1 MSVIKNL
8 FNQFDRMTEQTIAPK
23 ANETI
28 QPQRAES
35 LTLTISQIETFAG
48 LRRETAWN
56 HYGED
61 GWLNGEI
68 DIRQHSTGIETTSIE
83 KIIES
88 SIIRPSRCQEYK
100 EWIKNNFNKEHDP
113 GVGIFG
119 GSILGLIEAYLFA
132 RLFGQNQLLNQLSM
146 KMNLDT
152 FHAIISVI
160 LVGFFAG
167 INIGVIYFLL
177 KKRYKQQLTE
187 LLERLQPTRLGILLD
202 EVDKYNRVVSH
213 VSVMD
218 QLAEV
223 GHKGIQD
230 RERIL
235 DVLKSMREDLIR
247 ALQTD
252 RILRENPGFKPEL
265 ISSEAIPLLE
275 TLKLSEN
282 AKEAQQLVQEAIDI
296 GLRVQQEMKSLSES

>member
-8 FNQFDRMTEQTIAPK
+8 FNQFDRMTEQTIAQK

-35 LTLTISQIETFAG
+35 LTLTISQIEKFAG
-48 LRRETAWN
+48 LSKETAWN

-113 GVGIFG
+113 DEKAFSKAMISGFIMGGIEG
-119 GSILGLIEAYLFA
+119 YLF
-132 RLFGQNQLLNQLSM
+132 LEDQLNQLGRIGEA
-146 KMNLDT
+146 LP
-152 FHAIISVI
+152 ALIIMGI
-160 LVGFFAG
+160 AG
-167 INIGVIYFLL
+167 INIGVIHFIL
-177 KKRYKQQLTE
+177 KKRYKRQYKQQLTE

-202 EVDKYNRVVSH
+202 AVDKYNRVVSH

>member
-35 LTLTISQIETFAG
+35 LTLTIFQIEKFAG

-68 DIRQHSTGIETTSIE
+68 DIRQYSTDIE

-88 SIIRPSRCQEYK
+88 PIIRPSRCQEYK
-100 EWIKNNFNKEHDP
+100 EWIKNNFNQEHDP

-119 GSILGLIEAYLFA
+119 GLILGLIELYLFV
-132 RLFGQNQLLNQLSM
+132 RLFGQNQLFM
-146 KMNLDT
+146 KMNHDAFPL
-152 FHAIISVI
+152 III
-160 LVGFFAG
+160 VGFLG
-167 INIGVIYFLL
+167 INIGVIYFIL

>member
-56 HYGED
+56 HDGED

-68 DIRQHSTGIETTSIE
+68 DIRQYSTDIE

-88 SIIRPSRCQEYK
+88 PIIRPSRCQEYK

-119 GSILGLIEAYLFA
+119 GFILGLIEIYLFGD
-132 RLFGQNQLLNQLSM
+132 LFVQNKLLNQLFM
-146 KMNLDT
+146 KMNPDT
-152 FHAIISVI
+152 FYAIIAVI
-160 LVGFFAG
+160 LMGFFAG
-167 INIGVIYFLL
+167 INIGVIYFIL

-187 LLERLQPTRLGILLD
+187 LLKRLQPTRLGILLD